1 MQGPPSHL
9 SFSGHREP
17 SALAP
22 GSSPAGSP
30 EVPSLL
36 KPAALRQIP
45 ALRVPGEQSTT
56 EFSPL
61 FTSYLDTGSLGV
73 AQVGQEHTH
82 SSGRP

>member
-1 MQGPPSHL
+1 MQGSLSHL

-17 SALAP
+17 STLAP

-45 ALRVPGEQSTT
+45 ALCVPEEQSTI

-61 FTSYLDTGSLGV
+61 FTSYLDTGV
-73 AQVGQEHTH
+73 AQVGQEHTR